1 MEQNLGV
8 VELRFNEVTREL
20 TGEKINWFATVE
32 PRFNDVPRDSEN
44 QFVLSR
50 VRYIE
55 VLFPYILL

>member
-32 PRFNDVPRDSEN
+32 PRFNEVPRDWEN
-44 QFVLSR
+44 QFGVVRHYFR
-50 VRYIE
+50 VVRG
-55 VLFPYILL
+55 